1 MLGVAKSM
9 LGVAKSMLG
18 VAKSALGGEKLAPGA
33 ARWARDRPKSF
44 LGAMRR
50 VLIALKNKAWQ
61 AAGVLL
67 KMRSPPKPPIPQPP
81 KQTHHACS
89 LLPFLS
95 SRGIETNKPKPEK
108 MPMTQDQDNIV
119 AMFNTTIAFLDEKNS
134 VWSGT
139 PAFVDAVA
147 RATTGAAAINTSGD
161 IQETPT
167 SGVTVDKAD
176 ARADLE
182 EKTLEIADQ
191 LSALAAKNSDND
203 LGAKVEMT
211 KSSLDKMKDKDLEQ
225 TAERVAGLATTNIA
239 ALAAYD
245 VTAADV
251 TALTT
256 ARTTFAEI
264 MTGPGLAGAVRT
276 AQTVSL
282 PHLIAKERSI
292 FRNEID
298 KMVTK
303 KKKTNPDFYAGY
315 FAARVI
321 VNRPATHAAPKPPAP
336 PAPPKP

>member
-1 MLGVAKSM
+1 M
-9 LGVAKSMLG
+9 
-18 VAKSALGGEKLAPGA
+18 
-33 ARWARDRPKSF
+33 
-44 LGAMRR
+44 
-50 VLIALKNKAWQ
+50 I
-61 AAGVLL
+61 
-67 KMRSPPKPPIPQPP
+67 
-81 KQTHHACS
+81 
-89 LLPFLS
+89 
-95 SRGIETNKPKPEK
+95 
-108 MPMTQDQDNIV
+108 QDQDNIV
-119 AMFNTTIAFLDEKNS
+119 TMFQTTIDFLDENSS

-139 PAFVDAVA
+139 PAFVEAVA
-147 RATTGAAAINTSGD
+147 RATTGAAAINAAGD

-167 SGVTVDKAD
+167 SGVAVDKAD
-176 ARADLE
+176 ARNDLE

-191 LSALAAKNSDND
+191 LSALAVKNGDND

-211 KSSLDKMKDKDLEQ
+211 KSSLDKMKDGDLEQ

-256 ARTTFAEI
+256 ARTTFAGMI
-264 MTGPGLAGAVRT
+264 TAPGLAATVRT

-282 PHLIAKERSI
+282 PHLIANVRSI

-303 KKKTNPDFYAGY
+303 KKKANPVFYAGY

-321 VNRPATHAAPKPPAP
+321 VDRPATHAPPKPPAP